1 MNEVL
6 LIAHLFLWVVVL
18 FLGFLVMGL
27 LRALGILRW
36 QLEQLETTT
45 PRRLGRDGLKP
56 GTKAPDFT
64 LPGLAE
70 KEVSLADFAGREL
83 LLVFTQTGCEP
94 CHQIVPAL
102 NRIQQAGDLQV
113 LAVTHGDLQAVGDW
127 ARETGALFP
136 VAAQHDWNISRRYEV
151 FATPFAFLIDERG
164 IVQAKGIVTQEQH
177 LRYLRSRKPGMK
189 TAPRP
194 EVVQVP
200 EIAQVPVNAN

>member
-6 LIAHLFLWVVVL
+6 LIAHIVLWGVVL

-36 QLEQLETTT
+36 QLEQLEMTT

-64 LPGLAE
+64 LPGLSERA
-70 KEVSLADFAGREL
+70 VSLGDFSGREV

-94 CHQIVPAL
+94 CHQIVPEL
-102 NRIQQAGDLQV
+102 NRIQRTGEVQV
-113 LAVTHGDLQAVGDW
+113 LAVTHGDLQAVDDW

-136 VAAQHDWNISRRYEV
+136 VAAQHDWSISRRYEV
-151 FATPFAFLIDERG
+151 FATPFAFLIDEG
-164 IVQAKGIVTQEQH
+164 GTVQAKGIVSEAQH
-177 LRYLRSRKPGMK
+177 IQFLRSRRRTKSA
-189 TAPRP
+189 TRP

-200 EIAQVPVNAN
+200 EVVEV